1 MEIDQYNEPNSIT
14 PNTNKIVTALRGTPR
29 GKYRDSPFV
38 VPPSPLMKKLGCGT
52 CVTIYK

>member
-1 MEIDQYNEPNSIT
+1 MEIDQHNEPNSIT

-29 GKYRDSPFV
+29 GKYKDSPFV